1 MGIGIRRL
9 ILVIV
14 SIAAGIGLTV
24 GLLFFLDSQY
34 GDVNFERF
42 GAEYFVLT
50 ALPLAVLV
58 GIWLDFFLKT
68 KLLSDGPAEETPPAA
83 ETKSE

>member
-1 MGIGIRRL
+1 MGIGTRRL

-14 SIAAGIGLTV
+14 SIAAGIGLTF
-24 GLLFFLDSQY
+24 GLLLFLDSQY

-42 GAEYFVLT
+42 GVEYFVLT

-68 KLLSDGPAEETPPAA
+68 NLLSDGPADAAPPAA